1 MIIDGYTDSLG
12 NDQYNLTLSY
22 RRASNIRKR
31 LIEEFKLE
39 PNKIMAV
46 GHGEENPIA
55 KHNNFQGR
63 RLNRR
68 VELRI
73 FRK

>member
-1 MIIDGYTDSLG
+1 M
-12 NDQYNLTLSY
+12 
-22 RRASNIRKR
+22 NIRKR

-46 GHGEENPIA
+46 GHGEESPIA
-55 KHNNFQGR
+55 SNNNYQGR

-73 FRK
+73 YRK

>member
-1 MIIDGYTDSLG
+1 
-12 NDQYNLTLSY
+12 
-22 RRASNIRKR
+22 
-31 LIEEFKLE
+31 
-39 PNKIMAV
+39 MAV

-55 KHNNFQGR
+55 KNNNFQGR